1 MRNGMAVNP
10 IWSIYIPQSFWLC
23 CLCAHPRLT
32 EKSWMIK
39 LKSFN
44 LLFIASKNPKCYRLY
59 TEPTKPDES
68 LEILIFPPNL
78 LILRRMKLSLRNLN
92 LMTTQF
98 QSSRSTGLTECIT
111 PQTVLVNGLVT
122 IPVVSTL
129 LTIYANQKTWMKLF
143 LVHMSWNGSVRVSV
157 SDGERYL
164 GCSGVP
170 KRKKSYRQQV
180 GVQS

>member
-1 MRNGMAVNP
+1 MRNGMAVNT
-10 IWSIYIPQSFWLC
+10 IWSIYISKFLVVLLMRTSQTNRKKLDDK
-23 CLCAHPRLT
+23 A
-32 EKSWMIK
+32 EK
-39 LKSFN
+39 LQFVVY
-44 LLFIASKNPKCYRLY
+44 SKNPKCYRLY

-78 LILRRMKLSLRNLN
+78 LILRRMKLSLGNLN

-111 PQTVLVNGLVT
+111 PQTVLINGLVT

-129 LTIYANQKTWMKLF
+129 LTMYANQKTWMKLF

-170 KRKKSYRQQV
+170 KRKKSYRQKV